1 MLDDII
7 RQYNGFAAAF
17 GAVQQLRPAFV
28 NGFKLG
34 GEGEYGVC
42 IGQMRF
48 LSVVQRR
55 ETVPFVLYLLRQR
68 QAAAQAGFDG
78 QAAVLKHGKQLA
90 ARFQQEG
97 QLVFGQLARFAGCV
111 GFALDEG

>member
-1 MLDDII
+1 MLDDVI

-28 NGFKLG
+28 NGFKLR

-42 IGQMRF
+42 IGQM
-48 LSVVQRR
+48 SVVQRR

-78 QAAVLKHGKQLA
+78 QVAVLKHGKQLA
-90 ARFQQEG
+90 AHLQQEG

-111 GFALDEG
+111 VFALDEG